1 MTMNEKSLA
10 VPGGDTRKV
19 DGPAPARAITASAIA
34 FRHSSVRDSA
44 QEFQIPDAQF
54 SVSKNQLMPQTGTV
68 AATIAATG
76 RPVDSPRRIV
86 DGMENRASR
95 RRMAMRSRKLNQA
108 LAS

>member
-44 QEFQIPDAQF
+44 QEFQMPLAQF
-54 SVSKNQLMPQTGTV
+54 SVSQDQLMPQTGTV
-68 AATIAATG
+68 AAMIAAMG
-76 RPVDSPRRIV
+76 RPVARLRRIAAIV
-86 DGMENRASR
+86 EKRASR
-95 RRMAMRSRKLNQA
+95 SRIPTRSG
-108 LAS
+108 